1 MNTKKTRF
9 NPGILLNA
17 VPHISLVLSLM
28 HLVFLVVDLFNRAMA
43 FVSNDITK
51 WLLLTSAALT
61 LILCADLHAN
71 VREKNRIWRIWVR
84 ISTVSSALTA
94 FVFVLDYET
103 RIINTTTVKY
113 LLYIFTLS
121 SLLLSVYGIVIHRK
135 KLLSE
140 SES

>member
-1 MNTKKTRF
+1 
-9 NPGILLNA
+9 
-17 VPHISLVLSLM
+17 
-28 HLVFLVVDLFNRAMA
+28 MA

-135 KLLSE
+135 KRLSE